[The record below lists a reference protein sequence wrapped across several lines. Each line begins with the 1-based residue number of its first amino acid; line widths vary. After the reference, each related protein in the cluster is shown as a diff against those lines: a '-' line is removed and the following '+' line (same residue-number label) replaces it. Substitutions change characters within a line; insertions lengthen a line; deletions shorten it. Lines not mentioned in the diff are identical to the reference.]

1 MVKEDSEAS
10 QPEEMG
16 KRRQWISKLDTG
28 DTHERSLQ
36 AKSTKTR
43 MNVAESHM
51 HHKSHHFFSSLGR

>member
-1 MVKEDSEAS
+1 MVTEDSESS
-10 QPEEMG
+10 QSREVG
-16 KRRQWISKLDTG
+16 KRRQWKSKLDTE

-43 MNVAESHM
+43 MKVAESHM